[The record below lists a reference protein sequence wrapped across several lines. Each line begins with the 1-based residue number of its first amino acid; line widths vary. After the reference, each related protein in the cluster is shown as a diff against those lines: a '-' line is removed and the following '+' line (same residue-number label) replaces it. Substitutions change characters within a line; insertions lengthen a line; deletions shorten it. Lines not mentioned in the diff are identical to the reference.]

1 MDFRE
6 IQPNFSLLTFIIGT
20 TIILEETM
28 STVSKASSRGNP
40 YKNSEDKKIIQWII
54 KQSRYSEIGG
64 IKMWEI
70 LESCNEVP
78 GRSYQSMKERF
89 RKNILPNIQNYQLE
103 KDQVDRFRMYS
114 QGSKSKAKK
123 KK

>member
-1 MDFRE
+1 
-6 IQPNFSLLTFIIGT
+6 
-20 TIILEETM
+20 M
-28 STVSKASSRGNP
+28 STVSKASSRGGNP
-40 YKNSEDKKIIQWII
+40 YKTSEDKKIIQWII

-89 RKNILPNIQNYQLE
+89 RKTIMPNIQHYQLE

>member
-1 MDFRE
+1 MDFRGN
-6 IQPNFSLLTFIIGT
+6 PTKFLRLTFIIGIT
-20 TIILEETM
+20 ILEENM

-89 RKNILPNIQNYQLE
+89 RKTIMPNIQHYQLE